1 MSKELDFITAM
12 CIIDK
17 VERSDYKGDYS
28 FLNLAL
34 GEETFKTMA
43 AMGYIHGGFR
53 FKDGRV
59 VDTYSVTKSFES
71 WNKHLS
77 HRRRMSKLKAMIGL

>member
-1 MSKELDFITAM
+1 MAKELDFITAM
-12 CIIDK
+12 SIIEK

-28 FLNLAL
+28 FLKLAL
-34 GEETFKTMA
+34 GKETFKTMA
-43 AMGYIHGGFR
+43 AMGYIHSGFR
-53 FKDGRV
+53 FKDGNV

-77 HRRRMSKLKAMIGL
+77 QRKMMSKLKAMIGL